1 MANGHTLNWFPTC
14 FCLIYT
20 ATQTSYVH
28 LPIVNIV
35 CTDWSFLF
43 QKIISAFKIIILK
56 NKCLQMQLFYI
67 CWEFTQFLTCIADVF
82 FLFQAERSN
91 KEVSMWASKQA
102 SLRWTKNGE
111 GVGRKVFSLAFIPR
125 SAPFYFAQFHSL
137 HMPSSKN
144 LLCRL
149 LKFWSVLKFDT
160 SLLTQPKFHNPSV
173 SVLTGLHCIIL
184 TLQLQLILTCFP
196 SLLATLPF
204 YRLHERFFT
213 L

>member
-1 MANGHTLNWFPTC
+1 ML
-14 FCLIYT
+14 
-20 ATQTSYVH
+20 
-28 LPIVNIV
+28 
-35 CTDWSFLF
+35 SFLF
-43 QKIISAFKIIILK
+43 QAG
-56 NKCLQMQLFYI
+56 
-67 CWEFTQFLTCIADVF
+67 
-82 FLFQAERSN
+82 RSN
-91 KEVSMWASKQA
+91 KVVSMWASKQA

-111 GVGRKVFSLAFIPR
+111 KGFFSCLHPSLCSFLFC
-125 SAPFYFAQFHSL
+125 SQFHSL

-149 LKFWSVLKFDT
+149 LKFWSVTKFDT
-160 SLLTQPKFHNPSV
+160 SLLTQPKFLNPSV